1 MTGGVH
7 GAGSDVLTTTEV
19 LTVGDATWR
28 SVGSLPVA
36 LTGIY
41 HAGVSLDNTVLIT
54 GNIHI
59 THTLSK
65 IRIQLFRWISGSW
78 CWIYRPNVYI

>member
-19 LTVGDATWR
+19 LTVGDSSWR

-54 GNIHI
+54 GNIF
-59 THTLSK
+59 L
-65 IRIQLFRWISGSW
+65 ISFQK
-78 CWIYRPNVYI
+78 